1 MYYDYFGLKENPFS
15 IAPDPH
21 FLYLG
26 ARDREAMA
34 HFDYGIQVNG
44 GFVQLTG
51 EVGTGKTLLVRAL
64 LENLPKE
71 IEVALVLN
79 PLISATEFVAT
90 ICDELRIK
98 YKKDTESIKE
108 LVDALN
114 AHLLKTHAKGKR
126 TVLIVD
132 EAQNLN
138 RDVLE
143 QVRLLTNLETTK
155 EKLLQIILVGQQE
168 LSEKLSSP
176 DLRQLAQRI
185 TARYFLPGL
194 NKQETHAYIS
204 HRCDVAG
211 AGRPLFS
218 RAGMDCVYRLS
229 RGNPRMINILCD
241 RSLLGAY
248 SENASV
254 VEPGAVRQAAK
265 EVGESVPGKDWHL
278 RKTSLALAASLAVFL
293 VLGTVMLK
301 NKNFMVSDLTT
312 RVFAN
317 HKASLEVKEKKIIE
331 AQPVAQVSSG
341 TSREDLG
348 ELLLNPGTVSDT
360 ESAFQEVFHQW
371 GLANQSLA
379 GRTGCDAAQD
389 AGLRCVINTGNWS
402 HLRNYNRPAVIEL
415 QDERGQRHHI
425 VVSRLDDKYVTLS
438 LGDKEF
444 TFPIAEVDKYWYGKY
459 LLMWR
464 PPEISVDSLKPGE
477 RGKAVVWLRQAL
489 NWYKGSPVTAT
500 DPAKHLSDVYDSELA
515 SEVRDFQREHHLVV
529 DGVVGQFTFMELNQY
544 HPNNKPPLISRHTS
558 KVHKTRAG

>member
-1 MYYDYFGLKENPFS
+1 MYNDYFGLKENPFS

-26 ARDREAMA
+26 VRDREAMA

-64 LENLPKE
+64 LEKLPKE
-71 IEVALVLN
+71 VEVALVLN

-98 YKKDTESIKE
+98 YKKGTESIKE

-114 AHLLKTHAKGKR
+114 SHLLKVHAKGKR

-168 LSEKLSSP
+168 LTQKLAAP

-194 NKQETHAYIS
+194 NKSETHAYIS
-204 HRCDVAG
+204 HRCVVAG

-218 RAGMDCVYRLS
+218 RAGMNSVYRYS
-229 RGNPRMINILCD
+229 CGNPRMINILCD
-241 RSLLGAY
+241 RALLGAY
-248 SENASV
+248 SENESV
-254 VEPGAVRQAAK
+254 VEPRAVRQAAK
-265 EVGESVPGKDWHL
+265 EIGDSVPGRAWF
-278 RKTSLALAASLAVFL
+278 RKPLGLALAAGVTAMIIGAAVFFD
-293 VLGTVMLK
+293 V
-301 NKNFMVSDLTT
+301 NKNSEAEIVTAAKTATEIVSTDKPA
-312 RVFAN
+312 VEPQGN
-317 HKASLEVKEKKIIE
+317 K
-331 AQPVAQVSSG
+331 QQ
-341 TSREDLG
+341 LG
-348 ELLLNPGTVSDT
+348 AILLNPETVSDT
-360 ESAFQEVFHQW
+360 ESAFQSVFNQW
-371 GLANQSLA
+371 GLDRLSLT
-379 GRTGCDAAQD
+379 GRTGCDAALE

-425 VVSRLDDKYVTLS
+425 VVSMLDEEKVS
-438 LGDKEF
+438 LILGNKEY
-444 TFPIAEVDKYWYGKY
+444 TFSIAEVDKYWYGKY

-464 PPEISVDSLKPGE
+464 PPEAGVDKLRPGE
-477 RGKAVVWLRQAL
+477 SGAAVVWLRQAL
-489 NWYKGSPVTAT
+489 AWYKDEAINKSASDFYDNTLA
-500 DPAKHLSDVYDSELA
+500 SDVRE
-515 SEVRDFQREHHLVV
+515 FQREHKLVV
-529 DGVVGQFTFMELNQY
+529 DGVVGQFTFMALNQY
-544 HPNNKPPLISRHTS
+544 QPNAKPPLLS
-558 KVHKTRAG
+558 KNNSHRSGMGAS

>member
-1 MYYDYFGLKENPFS
+1 MYNDYFGLKENPFS

-26 ARDREAMA
+26 VRDREAMA

-64 LENLPKE
+64 LEKLPKE
-71 IEVALVLN
+71 VEVALVLN

-114 AHLLKTHAKGKR
+114 SHLLKVHAKGKR

-168 LSEKLSSP
+168 LTQKLAAP

-194 NKQETHAYIS
+194 NKSETHAYIS
-204 HRCDVAG
+204 HRCVVAG

-218 RAGMDCVYRLS
+218 RAGMNSVYRYS
-229 RGNPRMINILCD
+229 CGNPRMINILCD
-241 RSLLGAY
+241 RALLGAY
-248 SENASV
+248 SENESV
-254 VEPGAVRQAAK
+254 VEPRAVRQAAK
-265 EVGESVPGKDWHL
+265 EIGDSVPGRGWFKKPL
-278 RKTSLALAASLAVFL
+278 GIALAAGVAAMIVGAAVFFD
-293 VLGTVMLK
+293 VNKISGAETVTAAVPAKEIVSTDKPAIIPENNKQKLG
-301 NKNFMVSDLTT
+301 
-312 RVFAN
+312 A
-317 HKASLEVKEKKIIE
+317 I
-331 AQPVAQVSSG
+331 
-341 TSREDLG
+341 
-348 ELLLNPGTVSDT
+348 LLNPKTVSDT
-360 ESAFQEVFHQW
+360 ESAFQSVFNQW
-371 GLANQSLA
+371 GLNPQSLS
-379 GRTGCDAAQD
+379 GRTGCDAALE

-425 VVSRLDDKYVTLS
+425 VVSMLDEEKVS
-438 LGDKEF
+438 LLLGNKEY
-444 TFPIAEVDKYWYGKY
+444 TFSIAEVDKYWYGKY

-464 PPEISVDSLKPGE
+464 PPEANVDKLKPGE
-477 RGKAVVWLRQAL
+477 SGAAVVWLRQAL
-489 NWYKGSPVTAT
+489 AWYKGE
-500 DPAKHLSDVYDSELA
+500 AKNKSASDYYDVSLA
-515 SEVRDFQREHHLVV
+515 SEVRDFQREHKLVV
-529 DGVVGQFTFMELNQY
+529 DGVVGQFTFMALNQY
-544 HPNNKPPLISRHTS
+544 QPNAKPPLLSKNNSRHS
-558 KVHKTRAG
+558 GMGAS

>member
-1 MYYDYFGLKENPFS
+1 MYNDYFGLKENPFS

-26 ARDREAMA
+26 VRDREAMA

-64 LENLPKE
+64 LEKLPKE
-71 IEVALVLN
+71 VEVALVLN

-114 AHLLKTHAKGKR
+114 SHLLKVHAKGKR

-168 LSEKLSSP
+168 LTQKLAAP

-194 NKQETHAYIS
+194 NKSETHAYIS
-204 HRCDVAG
+204 HRCVVAG

-218 RAGMDCVYRLS
+218 RAGMNSVYRYS
-229 RGNPRMINILCD
+229 WGNPRMINIICD
-241 RSLLGAY
+241 RALLGAY
-248 SENASV
+248 SENESV
-254 VEPGAVRQAAK
+254 VEPRAVRQAAK
-265 EVGESVPGKDWHL
+265 EIGDSVPGRGWFKKPL
-278 RKTSLALAASLAVFL
+278 AIALAAGAAAMIIGAAVFFD
-293 VLGTVMLK
+293 VNKISGAETVAAVVPAKEIVSTDRPAIKPENSKQQLG
-301 NKNFMVSDLTT
+301 
-312 RVFAN
+312 A
-317 HKASLEVKEKKIIE
+317 I
-331 AQPVAQVSSG
+331 
-341 TSREDLG
+341 
-348 ELLLNPGTVSDT
+348 LLNPKTVSDT
-360 ESAFQEVFHQW
+360 ESAFQSVFNQW
-371 GLANQSLA
+371 GLNPQSLS
-379 GRTGCDAAQD
+379 GRTGCDAALE

-425 VVSRLDDKYVTLS
+425 VVSMLDEENVS
-438 LGDKEF
+438 LLLGNKEY
-444 TFPIAEVDKYWYGKY
+444 TFSIAEVDKYWYGKY

-464 PPEISVDSLKPGE
+464 PPEANVDKLKPGE
-477 RGKAVVWLRQAL
+477 SGAAVVWLRQAL
-489 NWYKGSPVTAT
+489 AWYKGE
-500 DPAKHLSDVYDSELA
+500 AKNKSASDYYDVSLA
-515 SEVRDFQREHHLVV
+515 SEVRDFQREHKLVV
-529 DGVVGQFTFMELNQY
+529 DGVVGQFTFMALNQY
-544 HPNNKPPLISRHTS
+544 QPNAKPPLLSKNNSRHS
-558 KVHKTRAG
+558 GMGAS

>member
-1 MYYDYFGLKENPFS
+1 MYNDYFGLKENPFS

-26 ARDREAMA
+26 ARDREALA

-64 LENLPKE
+64 LEKLPKE
-71 IEVALVLN
+71 VEVALVLN

-98 YKKDTESIKE
+98 YKKNTESIKE

-114 AHLLKTHAKGKR
+114 DHLLKVHAKGKR
-126 TVLIVD
+126 TVLIID

-168 LSEKLSSP
+168 LSQKLQSA

-218 RAGMDCVYRLS
+218 RAGMNSIYKYSC
-229 RGNPRMINILCD
+229 GNPRMINILCD
-241 RSLLGAY
+241 RALLGAY
-248 SENASV
+248 SANESV

-265 EVGESVPGKDWHL
+265 EVGDSVQGHDWF
-278 RKTSLALAASLAVFL
+278 KKPAALAVAASVAVMVIGGGVFL
-293 VLGTVMLK
+293 NYKNSAVTESIAKTNTDTEVVVLK
-301 NKNFMVSDLTT
+301 KQP
-312 RVFAN
+312 
-317 HKASLEVKEKKIIE
+317 EVLEKKEIVN
-331 AQPVAQVSSG
+331 VASDKSNQ
-341 TSREDLG
+341 LG
-348 ELLLNPGTVSDT
+348 AILLKPETVSDT
-360 ESAFQEVFHQW
+360 TSAFQTVFRQW
-371 GLANQSLA
+371 GLANQSLT

-415 QDERGQRHHI
+415 QDGRGQRHHI
-425 VVSRLDDKYVTLS
+425 VVSHLDDNNVTLA
-438 LGDKEF
+438 LGEKAL
-444 TFPIAEVDKYWYGKY
+444 TFPIVEVDKFWYGKY

-464 PPEISVDSLKPGE
+464 PPEISVDTLKPGE
-477 RGKAVVWLRQAL
+477 RSAAVVWLRQAIA
-489 NWYKGSPVTAT
+489 WYKGTT
-500 DPAKHLSDVYDSELA
+500 PAETNAGQAASDLYDQNLA
-515 SEVRDFQREHHLVV
+515 SQVREFQRQHKLVV
-529 DGVVGQFTFMELNQY
+529 DGVVGQFTFMELNRY
-544 HPNNKPPLISRHTS
+544 HPSAKPPLITKQLSKTHRTS
-558 KVHKTRAG
+558 AG